1 MRTVIIIMGI
11 MLALL
16 LGVLV
21 GQAVHLRSIEH
32 RLAILTE
39 QALLSHKM
47 SVKVDEYN
55 ARVKE
60 HNAKMI
66 KD

>member
-1 MRTVIIIMGI
+1 MKVLLIAIVI
-11 MLALL
+11 MLGLVV
-16 LGVLV
+16 GVQV
-21 GQAVHLRSIEH
+21 GQHAHLKAVEH
-32 RLAILTE
+32 RVAVLTE